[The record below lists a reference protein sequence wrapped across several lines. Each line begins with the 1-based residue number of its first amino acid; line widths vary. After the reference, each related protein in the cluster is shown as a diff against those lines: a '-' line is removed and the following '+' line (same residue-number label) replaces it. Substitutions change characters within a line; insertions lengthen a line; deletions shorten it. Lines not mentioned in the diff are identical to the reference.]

1 MNKSNIFIAAVAAAA
16 LAGCAGQSAPVG
28 LIDVQRLASNWPQYQ
43 TVQNQLLA
51 DERGI
56 ESGKGSTSQKQRQVA
71 QLQNKYAKL
80 SQQLVGQIR
89 DAATKVAKQKNL
101 NLVVTKEFVTY
112 GGTDITP
119 DVEKAMGITETSPSP
134 GSSSSP

>member
-1 MNKSNIFIAAVAAAA
+1 MKKSNIITAAVAAAA

-28 LIDVQRLASNWPQYQ
+28 LIDVQRLAANWPQYQ

-56 ESGKGSTSQKQRQVA
+56 ESGKGSPKQKQQQVA
-71 QLQNKYAKL
+71 QLQAKYSQL

-89 DAATKVAKQKNL
+89 DAATKVAQQKNL
-101 NLVVTKEFVTY
+101 KLVVTKEFVTY

-119 DVEKAMGITETSPSP
+119 DVEKTLGITETASPSP
-134 GSSSSP
+134 SP